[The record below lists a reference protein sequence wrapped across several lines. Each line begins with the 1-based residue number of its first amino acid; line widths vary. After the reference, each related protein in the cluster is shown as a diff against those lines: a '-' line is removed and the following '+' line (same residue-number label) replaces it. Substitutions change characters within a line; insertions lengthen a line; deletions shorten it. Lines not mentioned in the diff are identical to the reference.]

1 MSTLTDEKPKGNF
14 RNELPKSISLTDEKP
29 KGNMGGFVEGYETV
43 NSVMTVGAYAGL
55 PFLIYT
61 VAGTVTFTQ
70 PRGGRAG

>member
-43 NSVMTVGAYAGL
+43 NSVITVGMYMGIPGL
-55 PFLIYT
+55 TYT
-61 VAGTVTFTQ
+61 IAGTATFTQ
-70 PRGGRAG
+70 PIGGRAG